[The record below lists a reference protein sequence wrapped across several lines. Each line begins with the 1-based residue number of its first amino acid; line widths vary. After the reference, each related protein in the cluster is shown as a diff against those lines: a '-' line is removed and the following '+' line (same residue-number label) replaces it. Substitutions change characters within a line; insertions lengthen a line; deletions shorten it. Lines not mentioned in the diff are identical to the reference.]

1 MLIRRH
7 NTVAQDAA
15 ASVAADRLIELCIN
29 GIVLLVGLIFLLQAR
44 LLAASATID
53 TIAGITI
60 LILLTGS
67 ILSALAIGKTPL
79 SHWLE
84 ALCKRVGNRPE
95 LACASTWL
103 QTAERRTGEM
113 LRQPP
118 RVLIAVHRRFTGP
131 MGIHDR

>member
-53 TIAGITI
+53 TIAGI
-60 LILLTGS
+60 S
-67 ILSALAIGKTPL
+67 S
-79 SHWLE
+79 SF
-84 ALCKRVGNRPE
+84 C
-95 LACASTWL
+95 
-103 QTAERRTGEM
+103 
-113 LRQPP
+113 
-118 RVLIAVHRRFTGP
+118 
-131 MGIHDR
+131 